1 MPDLSRPCATCGF
14 AVETP
19 VARLASATLGVFS
32 DARFPG
38 RCVLVLDRHAE
49 HFEDLPPE
57 LATSLALDAHRAARL
72 IRRVTT
78 CPRVNYALLC
88 NQVPH
93 LHLHLFPRGGPG
105 DPDPRVSPWQLPE
118 PEVPLADEELAGMRE
133 RLAAALSE
141 LD

>member
-1 MPDLSRPCATCGF
+1 MTDPYRPCQTCGF

-19 VARLASATLGVFS
+19 VAELSSATLGVFS

-49 HFEDLPPE
+49 HFEA
-57 LATSLALDAHRAARL
+57 LAAETAARFTADAQRAGRL
-72 IRRVTT
+72 IRSVTG
-78 CPRVNYALLC
+78 CQRINYVMLC

-105 DPDPRVSPWQLPE
+105 DPDPRVSPWELSE
-118 PEVPLADEELAGMRE
+118 PESPLASTQVAALRE
-133 RLAAALSE
+133 RLVAALRAE
-141 LD
+141 G